1 MRIHRPQRVVA
12 LVAAA
17 ALLGT
22 AVPAAHAA
30 PAGNTLA
37 GSTVAGSTVAGPT
50 ADPTPDTETPGLV
63 DGLAEPVD
71 ASVAPATAARSHLED
86 HRSRYAIADP
96 GTTLVTGDVQRE
108 GGRETVRLDQRYEEL
123 PVVGGQY
130 VVRME
135 KKGGER
141 TVTGTSGSYFTELDV
156 DTTATTLPV
165 ATAVERAV
173 EGITKSLSGGAAVV
187 AGGVRPGTAPSS
199 ADSGLTGTDH
209 GLAVVPA
216 GTGVLARHVVVRGAA
231 PVTGE
236 PVLTD
241 VWVDATT
248 GTVLLSSS
256 RVRTLAA
263 RGQLAAPGASADV
276 TADVTAEQGA
286 ADATE
291 PPPSGNG
298 VTPVVGSG
306 TKADGTVVDLPL
318 QRVDATGTYLTMDV
332 THTLADGRTVPVT
345 TWDATRN
352 DYYDTAGMW
361 PEGIAPFA
369 SPSGTLGADLTDV
382 GAVDAHWAGG
392 QVFEYYKTEHGRDS
406 LDDAG
411 MPIDSFVGITYG
423 GSPFVNA
430 FWDGTKMV
438 YGTGDAEYRSLAADL
453 DVVGHEMTHGV
464 VEHTAGFLYTGQQ
477 GALNEAIADY
487 FGNAIDVD
495 VSGTPM
501 SDPEASLLGGD
512 LCRTTAP
519 VDCALRDLDDGMTTA
534 DFNHLIETDPR
545 FDYGGVHLNS
555 TIVSGAL
562 WDVREAFGGKLAD
575 KIVYR
580 ALTEYLTPLSDF
592 VDGREAV
599 LASARSFGLT
609 GKQLRVVERAF
620 DARGVTAAWEKSLS
634 GKGTSSLLGRL
645 DTGLYTDMQPSTGG
659 GWWAVPRSSADGTE
673 PTSIWVG
680 RTDGRGEPR
689 PVSGNDGRTNSF
701 AHTDGKRVVW
711 LSTAAD
717 YSDYRIMSAPL
728 TGGYTKV
735 LYRTTNRVTGLGMDG
750 GVTSW
755 SETSSD
761 TWMDEVHYL
770 AGSSTR
776 VRTVEHDWFGP
787 ATAPVVRDGRIGYVR
802 YEVFEHEDGSWDW
815 ALGVETYDTRTGRTV
830 LAGLDTG
837 AESVSYPALTT
848 KGAYWVTDIDPGYT
862 EVGAWH
868 NSVRAYSFA
877 TGESEILFDET
888 SPQAKR
894 AWVLTASD
902 TTLTVTEDA
911 PREAWMSATLPSDAL
926 MPRLKQY
933 TLDGRYLGEA
943 SCSPG
948 AQMFAAAGDG
958 RTVVF
963 KSTATSVTGLAIA
976 SGAKRC

>member
-1 MRIHRPQRVVA
+1 MRLHRPTRAVA
-12 LVAAA
+12 VMAAA

-30 PAGNTLA
+30 PA
-37 GSTVAGSTVAGPT
+37 VPT
-50 ADPTPDTETPGLV
+50 APAAGTAVPAASDPAPATETPGLV
-63 DGLAEPVD
+63 DGLDEPV
-71 ASVAPATAARSHLED
+71 ATGLTPTGAAKAHLAG
-86 HRSRYAIADP
+86 HRARYRIADP
-96 GTTLVTGDVQRE
+96 GSTLVTAGVQRE
-108 GGRETVRLDQRYEEL
+108 GARETVRLDQRYKKL
-123 PVVGGQY
+123 PVLGGQY

-135 KKGGER
+135 KQGAER

-156 DTTATTLPV
+156 DTTTTVLPA

-173 EGITKSLSGGAAVV
+173 DGTRKNLSGGLAVV
-187 AGGVRPGTAPSS
+187 AGGVRPGTAPSTAE
-199 ADSGLTGTDH
+199 ADLTGTDA
-209 GLAVVPA
+209 GLAIVPT
-216 GTGVLARHVVVRGAA
+216 GTGILARHVVVRGAA

-241 VWVDATT
+241 VYVDAAT
-248 GTVLLSSS
+248 GAVLLSSS
-256 RVRTLAA
+256 RLRTLAA
-263 RGQLAAPGASADV
+263 PQQLAASRAQQGASAPV
-276 TADVTAEQGA
+276 EGG
-286 ADATE
+286 ATE
-291 PPPSGNG
+291 PPPSGDG
-298 VTPVVGSG
+298 LTPVVGTG
-306 TKADGTVVDLPL
+306 TKADGTTVDLPL
-318 QRVDATGTYLTMDV
+318 QRVDAAGVYLTMDL
-332 THTLADGRTVPVT
+332 THTASGGRTVPVT

-352 DYYDTAGMW
+352 DYFDTAGMW

-369 SPSGTLGADLTDV
+369 SPSSTLGAGLTDL
-382 GAVDAHWAGG
+382 GAVDAHWAAG

-411 MPIDSFVGITYG
+411 MAIDSFVGITYG

-438 YGTGDAEYRSLAADL
+438 YGTGDAEYKSLAADL

-495 VSGTPM
+495 TSGTPM

-512 LCRTTAP
+512 LCRTATP
-519 VDCALRDLDDGMTTA
+519 TECALRDLDDGMTTA

-562 WDVREAFGGKLAD
+562 WDVRESLGAELSD

-592 VDGREAV
+592 VDGRDAV
-599 LASARSFGLT
+599 IASARSFGVK
-609 GKQLRVVERAF
+609 GKQLKVVERAF
-620 DARGVTAAWEKSLS
+620 DSRGVTAAWERTLP
-634 GKGTSSLLGRL
+634 GKGTSLLLDRL
-645 DTGLYTDMQPSTGG
+645 DTGLSTDMQPSTGG
-659 GWWAVPRSSADGTE
+659 DWWAVARSSADGTE

-689 PVSGNDGRTNSF
+689 RVSAADGRISSF

-717 YSDYRIMSAPL
+717 YSDFRIMSAPL
-728 TGGYTKV
+728 TGGRTTE
-735 LYRTTNRVTGLGMDG
+735 LYRTTNPVNGLGMDG

-755 SETSSD
+755 SELD
-761 TWMDEVHYL
+761 AETWLDEVRYL
-770 AGSSTR
+770 TGASGQ

-787 ATAPVVRDGRIGYVR
+787 ATAPSVRAGKISYVR

-815 ALGVETYDTRTGRTV
+815 ALGVEVYDTRTGETV
-830 LAGLDTG
+830 VAGLDNG
-837 AESVSYPALTT
+837 AESVTYPALTT
-848 KGAYWVTDIDPGYT
+848 KGAYWVTDLDPGYT

-877 TGESEILFDET
+877 TGTSRILFHET
-888 SPQAKR
+888 SPEAKR

-902 TTLTVTEDA
+902 TTLTITEEA
-911 PREAWMSATLPSDAL
+911 PMEEWLSGGLPSDRI
-926 MPRLKQY
+926 MPRLVQY
-933 TLDGRYLGEA
+933 TPDGKYVGAA

-948 AQMFAAAGDG
+948 AQMFASAGTG

-963 KSTATSVTGLAIA
+963 KSSATSVTGLAIA

>member
-1 MRIHRPQRVVA
+1 MRIHRPQRAVA

-30 PAGNTLA
+30 PVAA
-37 GSTVAGSTVAGPT
+37 PGSSTA
-50 ADPTPDTETPGLV
+50 ADPALDEAPDTETPGLV
-63 DGLAEPVD
+63 EGLAEPVD
-71 ASVAPATAARSHLED
+71 ASVAPATAARSHLEEN
-86 HRSRYAIADP
+86 RSRYGIADP
-96 GTTLVTGDVQRE
+96 DASLVTADVQRE
-108 GGRETVRLDQRYEEL
+108 DGRETVRLDQRYKKL
-123 PVVGGQY
+123 PVLGGQY

-135 KKGGER
+135 KRGGER

-156 DTTATTLPV
+156 DTTARTLPV

-173 EGITKSLSGGAAVV
+173 ESITKSLSGGAAVV

-199 ADSGLTGTDH
+199 ADAGLTGADN
-209 GLAVVPA
+209 GLAIVPA

-241 VWVDATT
+241 VWVDAAS

-263 RGQLAAPGASADV
+263 PGQLAAVRADQEA
-276 TADVTAEQGA
+276 TAGQGTAP
-286 ADATE
+286 E
-291 PPPSGNG
+291 PPPSGSG
-298 VTPVVGSG
+298 FTPVVGSG
-306 TKADGTVVDLPL
+306 TRADGTVVDVPL
-318 QRVDATGTYLTMDV
+318 QRDDATGTYLTGDF
-332 THTLADGRTVPVT
+332 THTSADGRTVPIT

-352 DYYDTAGMW
+352 DYYDTAGTW
-361 PEGIAPFA
+361 PEGISPFV
-369 SPSGTLGADLTDV
+369 SPSSTLGADLTDL
-382 GAVDAHWAGG
+382 GAVDAHWAAG
-392 QVFEYYKTEHGRDS
+392 QVFEYYKVQHGRDS
-406 LDDAG
+406 LDDEG
-411 MPIDSFVGITYG
+411 MALNSFVGITYG

-453 DVVGHEMTHGV
+453 DVVAHEMTHGV
-464 VEHTAGFLYTGQQ
+464 VEHTAGFFYSGQQ

-534 DFNHLIETDPR
+534 DFNHLIDTDAR

-562 WDVREAFGGKLAD
+562 WDVREALGGELAD
-575 KIVYR
+575 KIVDR

-599 LASARSFGLT
+599 LASARSFGLK
-609 GKQLRVVERAF
+609 GRQLGVVERAF
-620 DARGVTAAWEKSLS
+620 DSRGVTAAWEKSLP
-634 GKGTSSLLGRL
+634 GKGTSPLLDRL
-645 DTGLYTDMQPSTGG
+645 DTGTYVDMQPSTGG

-689 PVSGNDGRTNSF
+689 IVSGNDGRTNSF
-701 AHTDGKRVVW
+701 AQTDGKRVVW
-711 LSTAAD
+711 LSMAAD

-770 AGSSTR
+770 TGSSTR
-776 VRTVEHDWFGP
+776 VHTVEHDWFGP
-787 ATAPVVRDGRIGYVR
+787 ATAPVVQAGRIGYVR
-802 YEVFEHEDGSWDW
+802 YEIFEHEDGSWDW
-815 ALGVETYDTRTGRTV
+815 ALGVEVHDTRTGETV
-830 LAGLDTG
+830 VAGLDNG
-837 AESVSYPALTT
+837 AESVSYPALSTR
-848 KGAYWVTDIDPGYT
+848 GAYWVADIDPGYT
-862 EVGAWH
+862 EAGAWN

-877 TGESEILFDET
+877 TGEGKILFDET
-888 SPQAKR
+888 SPNAKR
-894 AWVLTASD
+894 AWMLTASD
-902 TTLTVTEDA
+902 TALTVTEDA
-911 PREAWMSATLPSDAL
+911 PKEAWQSATLPSDAL

-948 AQMFAAAGDG
+948 AQMFAAAGEG

-963 KSTATSVTGLAIA
+963 KSTATSVTGLAVA

>member
-1 MRIHRPQRVVA
+1 MRIQRPHRAVA
-12 LVAAA
+12 VLAAA

-22 AVPAAHAA
+22 AVPAAQAA
-30 PAGNTLA
+30 PAAVPAAVPADAT
-37 GSTVAGSTVAGPT
+37 T
-50 ADPTPDTETPGLV
+50 APVPDTETPALV
-63 DGLAEPVD
+63 DGLDEPVD
-71 ASVAPATAARSHLED
+71 AALAPASAARTHLEG
-86 HRSRYAIADP
+86 HRSRYRIADP
-96 GTTLVTGDVQRE
+96 DSTLVTADVQRE
-108 GGRETVRLDQRYEEL
+108 GTRETVRLDQRYKKL
-123 PVVGGQY
+123 PVLGGQY

-135 KKGGER
+135 KQGGER

-156 DTTATTLPV
+156 DTTAQTLPA

-173 EGITKSLSGGAAVV
+173 DGLGKSLTGGAAVV
-187 AGGVRPGTAPSS
+187 AGGELPGSSPTAGAP
-199 ADSGLTGTDH
+199 DLTGTDQ
-209 GLAVVPA
+209 GLAVVPSGA
-216 GTGVLARHVVVRGAA
+216 GILARHVLVRGTA

-241 VWVDATT
+241 VYVDAAT

-263 RGQLAAPGASADV
+263 PQQVAALR
-276 TADVTAEQGA
+276 AEQEATA
-286 ADATE
+286 AAGSTATE

-298 VTPVVGSG
+298 VTPVTGAG
-306 TKADGTVVDLPL
+306 TKADGTTVDLAL
-318 QRVDATGTYLTMDV
+318 QRVDATGTYLTADL
-332 THTLADGRTVPVT
+332 THALADGRTVPIT

-352 DYYDTAGMW
+352 DYYDTAGQW

-369 SPSGTLGADLTDV
+369 SPSSTLGGDLTDI
-382 GAVDAHWAGG
+382 GAVDAHWAAGK
-392 QVFEYYKTEHGRDS
+392 VFEYYQVEHGRDS

-411 MPIDSFVGITYG
+411 MALDSFVGITYG
-423 GSPFVNA
+423 GNPFVNA

-438 YGTGDAEYRSLAADL
+438 YGTGDSEYRSLAADL

-464 VEHTAGFLYTGQQ
+464 VEHTAGFLYSGQQ

-495 VSGTPM
+495 VSGIPM

-534 DFNHLIETDPR
+534 DFNHLLETDAR

-562 WDVREAFGGKLAD
+562 WDVREALGGDLAD

-592 VDGREAV
+592 VDGRDAV
-599 LASARSFGLT
+599 VAAARSYGLK
-609 GKQLRVVERAF
+609 GKQLKAVERAF
-620 DARGVTAAWEKSLS
+620 DSRGVTEAWEKSLP
-634 GKGTSSLLGRL
+634 GKGTTLLVDRL
-645 DTGLYTDMQPSTGG
+645 NTGLYADMQPSTGG
-659 GWWAVPRSSADGTE
+659 GWWAVARSSADGTE

-689 PVSGNDGRTNSF
+689 RVSAADGRVNSF
-701 AHTDGKRVVW
+701 AQTDGERVVW
-711 LSTAAD
+711 LSMAAD
-717 YSDYRIMSAPL
+717 YSGFRIMSAPL
-728 TGGYTKV
+728 AGGRASVVYSTA
-735 LYRTTNRVTGLGMDG
+735 NRVTGLGMDG
-750 GVTSW
+750 DVVSW
-755 SETSSD
+755 SEWD
-761 TWMDEVHYL
+761 AETWIDEVHYL
-770 AGSSTR
+770 EGRSAT
-776 VRTVEHDWFGP
+776 VRTVEHDWVGP
-787 ATAPVVRDGRIGYVR
+787 ATAPVVRAGRIAYVR
-802 YEVFEHEDGSWDW
+802 YEVFQHDDGSWDW
-815 ALGVETYDTRTGRTV
+815 ALGVEVFDTRTGRTV
-830 LAGLDTG
+830 VAGLDDG
-837 AESVSYPALTT
+837 AETVSYPALTT
-848 KGAYWVTDIDPGYT
+848 RGAYWVADRDPGYT
-862 EVGAWH
+862 EAGAWN
-868 NSVRAYSFA
+868 NSVRAYSFG
-877 TGESEILFDET
+877 TGSGQVLFDET
-888 SPQAKR
+888 GSTAKR

-911 PREAWMSATLPSDAL
+911 PKEAWQSATMPSDAI

-948 AQMFAAAGDG
+948 AQMFAAAGEG

-963 KSTATSVTGLAIA
+963 KSTATSVTGLAVA

>member
-1 MRIHRPQRVVA
+1 MRIQRPNRAVA
-12 LVAAA
+12 VLAAA
-17 ALLGT
+17 ALLGA

-30 PAGNTLA
+30 PAA
-37 GSTVAGSTVAGPT
+37 VPAQAT
-50 ADPTPDTETPGLV
+50 AELPGTATTTPVPETETPGLV
-63 DGLAEPVD
+63 EGLDEPVD
-71 ASVAPATAARSHLED
+71 ATLAPAAAARTHLEG
-86 HRSRYAIADP
+86 HRSRYGIADP
-96 GTTLVTGDVQRE
+96 DATLVTADVQRD
-108 GGRETVRLDQRYEEL
+108 GTRETVRLDQRYEKL
-123 PVVGGQY
+123 PVLGGQY

-135 KKGGER
+135 KRGGER

-156 DTTATTLPV
+156 DTSAQTLPA

-173 EGITKSLSGGAAVV
+173 EGIGKSLSGGAAVV
-187 AGGVRPGTAPSS
+187 AGGVRPGTAPS
-199 ADSGLTGTDH
+199 AATPDLTGTDQ
-209 GLAVVPA
+209 GLAVVPS
-216 GTGVLARHVVVRGAA
+216 GTGILARHVLVRGTA

-241 VWVDATT
+241 VYVDAAS
-248 GTVLLSSS
+248 GAVLLSSS
-256 RVRTLAA
+256 RLRTLAA
-263 RGQLAAPGASADV
+263 PQQVAALRADQEA
-276 TADVTAEQGA
+276 TAA
-286 ADATE
+286 AGGTDGTE
-291 PPPSGNG
+291 PPPSGSG
-298 VTPVVGSG
+298 VTPVTGTG
-306 TKADGTVVDLPL
+306 TKADGTTVDVGL

-332 THTLADGRTVPVT
+332 THTLADGRTVPIT
-345 TWDATRN
+345 TWDATHN
-352 DYYDTAGMW
+352 DYYDTAGTW

-369 SPSGTLGADLTDV
+369 SPSSTLGTDLTDL
-382 GAVDAHWAGG
+382 GAVDAHWAAA
-392 QVFEYYKTEHGRDS
+392 QVFEYYKVEHGRDS

-411 MPIDSFVGITYG
+411 MALDSFVGITYG

-430 FWDGTKMV
+430 FWDGSKMV
-438 YGTGDAEYRSLAADL
+438 YGTGDSEYKSLAADL

-464 VEHTAGFLYTGQQ
+464 VEHTAGFLYSGQQ

-495 VSGTPM
+495 VSGIPM

-534 DFNHLIETDPR
+534 DFNHLIDTDAR

-562 WDVREAFGGKLAD
+562 WDVREALGGELAD

-599 LASARSFGLT
+599 VAAARSYGLK
-609 GKQLRVVERAF
+609 GKQLKVVERAF
-620 DARGVTAAWEKSLS
+620 DSRGVTEAWEKNLP
-634 GKGTSSLLGRL
+634 GKGTSLLLDRL

-659 GWWAVPRSSADGTE
+659 DWWAVARSSADGTE

-689 PVSGNDGRTNSF
+689 RVSAADGRINSF
-701 AHTDGKRVVW
+701 AQTDGTRVVW
-711 LSTAAD
+711 LSMAAD
-717 YSDYRIMSAPL
+717 YTDFRIMSAPL
-728 TGGYTKV
+728 AGGRATTLYT
-735 LYRTTNRVTGLGMDG
+735 TAGRVTGLGMDG
-750 GVTSW
+750 EVVSW
-755 SETSSD
+755 SEWD
-761 TWMDEVHYL
+761 AETWIDEVHYL
-770 AGSSTR
+770 KGRSST
-776 VRTVEHDWFGP
+776 VHTVEHDWVGP
-787 ATAPVVRDGRIGYVR
+787 ATAPTVRAGRIAYVR
-802 YEVFEHEDGSWDW
+802 YEVFQHDDGSWDW
-815 ALGVETYDTRTGRTV
+815 ALGVEVFDTRTGRTV
-830 LAGLDTG
+830 LAGLDNG
-837 AESVSYPALTT
+837 AETVSYPALTT
-848 KGAYWVTDIDPGYT
+848 KGAYWVADRDPGYT
-862 EVGAWH
+862 EAGAWN

-877 TGESEILFDET
+877 TRQGGILFDET
-888 SPQAKR
+888 SSTAKR

-911 PREAWMSATLPSDAL
+911 PKEAWQSATLPSDAL

-933 TLDGRYLGEA
+933 TLDGVYVGDA

-948 AQMFAAAGDG
+948 AQMFAEAGEG

-963 KSTATSVTGLAIA
+963 KSTATSVTGLAVA